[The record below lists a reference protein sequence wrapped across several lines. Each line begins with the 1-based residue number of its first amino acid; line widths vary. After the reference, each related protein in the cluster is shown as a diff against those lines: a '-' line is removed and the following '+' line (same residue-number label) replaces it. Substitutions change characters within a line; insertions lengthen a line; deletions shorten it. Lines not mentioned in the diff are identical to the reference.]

1 MAAALAL
8 PLTLYNGKLFPERHL
23 IIFVCF
29 VVIFVTLVVQ
39 GLSLPLLVRLLALTR
54 SDNQDKE
61 EKKLQLHIVRST
73 MHFLDGEGEEKLQ
86 ARVRATLK
94 EEYQRLAGKLE
105 KEIARHTHNEEGKE
119 QFPVRVV
126 TEMQNA
132 QIEIGLFQRR
142 LLLQIHK
149 DGNVS
154 NDVLRQVEK
163 EMDIDELKFS
173 QLLPKEP
180 EQ

>member
-1 MAAALAL
+1 
-8 PLTLYNGKLFPERHL
+8 
-23 IIFVCF
+23 
-29 VVIFVTLVVQ
+29 
-39 GLSLPLLVRLLALTR
+39 VR
-54 SDNQDKE
+54 QDW
-61 EKKLQLHIVRST
+61 
-73 MHFLDGEGEEKLQ
+73 
-86 ARVRATLK
+86 VRATLK

-105 KEIARHTHNEEGKE
+105 NEIARHTPNEEGKE
-119 QFPVRVV
+119 QSPVRVV

-132 QIEIGLFQRR
+132 QIEIGLFQRK

>member
-1 MAAALAL
+1 M
-8 PLTLYNGKLFPERHL
+8 R
-23 IIFVCF
+23 
-29 VVIFVTLVVQ
+29 
-39 GLSLPLLVRLLALTR
+39 
-54 SDNQDKE
+54 
-61 EKKLQLHIVRST
+61 
-73 MHFLDGEGEEKLQ
+73 Q
-86 ARVRATLK
+86 ARVRAALK

-105 KEIARHTHNEEGKE
+105 NEIVRHMHNEEGKE
-119 QFPVRVV
+119 QSPVRVV

-132 QIEIGLFQRR
+132 QIEIGLFQRK